1 MAEKKFAGINGAVI
15 DDAVSADFEQAVQFD
30 KVKVG
35 KLGVYFRDGFKT
47 RYLAYDLIERV
58 FIRIQEVNGKLCC
71 GNTVLQ
77 YFRLVFVKDGK
88 EFADVISE
96 NEKALDEALALIAVN
111 APGVKIGVEKKE
123 G

>member
-15 DDAVSADFEQAVQFD
+15 DAKVEADYEQAPQFD

-47 RYLAYDLIERV
+47 RYLEYGLMDQV

-77 YFRLVFVKDGK
+77 YFRLVFVRDGK

-96 NEKALDEALALIAVN
+96 SEKALDEALALIGTN
-111 APGVKIGVEKKE
+111 APALKIGIDRKE

>member
-1 MAEKKFAGINGAVI
+1 MAEKKFAGINGPVVDPAVE
-15 DDAVSADFEQAVQFD
+15 ADFEQAVRFD

-47 RYLAYDLIERV
+47 RYMAYELLDKV

-77 YFRLVFVKDGK
+77 YFLLVFVKDGK
-88 EFADVISE
+88 EIAFVMSE
-96 NEKALDEALALIAVN
+96 DEKSLDDALALIGVN
-111 APGVKIGVEKKE
+111 APTLKIGVDA
-123 G
+123 